1 MLNLLTTSDMI
12 SNEEMEEIVQE
23 KSNFQ
28 VEKFQ
33 SSEARNNAVKMLNL
47 CKKNDAGKVRIP
59 HPKLANTWLMVTRKK
74 AEKMS
79 NAR

>member
-1 MLNLLTTSDMI
+1 MI

-47 CKKNDAGKVRIP
+47 CKKK
-59 HPKLANTWLMVTRKK
+59 
-74 AEKMS
+74 
-79 NAR
+79 

>member
-12 SNEEMEEIVQE
+12 SNEEMEEIVRE

-33 SSEARNNAVKMLNL
+33 SSEARNNAVKMLNF
-47 CKKNDAGKVRIP
+47 CKKMMLER
-59 HPKLANTWLMVTRKK
+59 
-74 AEKMS
+74 
-79 NAR
+79 